1 MNLIKKIIWPVCLF
15 SLLALYSVHISSCAN
30 TKGAPTGG
38 PKDTIPPKVVAIMP
52 DSNAL
57 NVPRIK
63 AEIKITFDEYIQL
76 KEANKNILLSPP
88 QKKRLLTKLKGKSL
102 IVTFPANLD
111 SAKSYTIYFGEAIAD
126 NNESNP
132 MSGYTYSFSTGNVL
146 DSMILSGTVI
156 DNITLLPLDNIS
168 VAAYSNP
175 TDSCLITTLPT
186 AITRT
191 DKFGYFCFRNLK
203 PIPYQL
209 FAFKDEN
216 NNNLYDQSNEKVG
229 FVDTLIT
236 PRLAFKKDLLQ
247 ITRFDIKDTSG
258 LRSRPTE
265 ADIYLFK
272 EKPSKQ
278 YISNKERLTYRSAFI
293 KFNAPDVQIKSF
305 TINEIPQD
313 KIIKQFNA
321 TNDSLLLWINTQSKP
336 KDTLVVN
343 INYMKTDSTGLLSP
357 FSEEVKLIIPYEK
370 SDKNRNKNRD
380 KEKERDINKKNGD
393 TDKNKEKEQVTKNKR
408 EDLLSFE
415 LISKPDKVEQD
426 GYIFEFT
433 EPLVK
438 ASFDSLSL
446 TYFTPKKLSGNLQ
459 YTVKQDSTEIRRYIL
474 TPNEPF
480 RIGYQY
486 ELKVPQAAFKDIN
499 GFTNDSLVNNIALP
513 IDDKLSTLTINV
525 INVKSRYII
534 ELVNDTRSSV
544 YRKYIINSNCSLP
557 FKYLAPGKY
566 SIRITQDLNSNL
578 IHDTG
583 SLIPRKQPEKVR
595 LYKLPNGNKI
605 IEIKERTDIDQTID
619 ISQLF

>member
-146 DSMILSGTVI
+146 YSMILSGTVI

-216 NNNLYDQSNEKVG
+216 NNNLYDQRDRKEHTSE
-229 FVDTLIT
+229 
-236 PRLAFKKDLLQ
+236 LQ
-247 ITRFDIKDTSG
+247 S
-258 LRSRPTE
+258 
-265 ADIYLFK
+265 
-272 EKPSKQ
+272 
-278 YISNKERLTYRSAFI
+278 
-293 KFNAPDVQIKSF
+293 PDHLVCR
-305 TINEIPQD
+305 
-313 KIIKQFNA
+313 
-321 TNDSLLLWINTQSKP
+321 LLLEKKKTFRDLGSRGTNHKIEN
-336 KDTLVVN
+336 
-343 INYMKTDSTGLLSP
+343 MKT
-357 FSEEVKLIIPYEK
+357 
-370 SDKNRNKNRD
+370 
-380 KEKERDINKKNGD
+380 KK
-393 TDKNKEKEQVTKNKR
+393 
-408 EDLLSFE
+408 
-415 LISKPDKVEQD
+415 
-426 GYIFEFT
+426 
-433 EPLVK
+433 
-438 ASFDSLSL
+438 
-446 TYFTPKKLSGNLQ
+446 
-459 YTVKQDSTEIRRYIL
+459 
-474 TPNEPF
+474 
-480 RIGYQY
+480 
-486 ELKVPQAAFKDIN
+486 
-499 GFTNDSLVNNIALP
+499 
-513 IDDKLSTLTINV
+513 
-525 INVKSRYII
+525 
-534 ELVNDTRSSV
+534 
-544 YRKYIINSNCSLP
+544 
-557 FKYLAPGKY
+557 
-566 SIRITQDLNSNL
+566 
-578 IHDTG
+578 H
-583 SLIPRKQPEKVR
+583 
-595 LYKLPNGNKI
+595 
-605 IEIKERTDIDQTID
+605 
-619 ISQLF
+619 SQ